1 MATTMSTITGSN
13 IPGYAP
19 IEPLRLMAIL
29 AHPDDESLAVGA
41 ALAKVAAAG
50 VETSVL
56 CATRGE
62 RGWFGD
68 PAAYPG
74 PAVLG
79 ALRTQ
84 ELAAAAQVLGVQEIN
99 YLGYVDGEL
108 DQADPAE
115 AVRRIVAHVRRVR
128 PQVVITF
135 DPWGA
140 YGHPDH
146 IAISQFTSAALLVA
160 ASPQAPDLGAPHQV
174 AKLYYH
180 AETEAKLAAY
190 QRIFGDLAMHIDG
203 VERRASAWQT
213 WALTTVIDTAAYW
226 QQAWLAISQHRSQLP
241 GYGALQTLPPAQQ
254 RELLS
259 EQTFY
264 RAFSLVNG
272 GRSIEHDLFE
282 GIQPAHYM
290 LQPANDQPETYPF
303 TSQQNGI

>member
-1 MATTMSTITGSN
+1 
-13 IPGYAP
+13 
-19 IEPLRLMAIL
+19 LRLTAIL

-41 ALAKVAAAG
+41 ALAKAAAAG
-50 VETSVL
+50 VEVSLL

-74 PAVLG
+74 PVALG
-79 ALRTQ
+79 DLRTQ
-84 ELAAAAQVLGVQEIN
+84 ELAAAAQVLGVKEVN
-99 YLGYVDGEL
+99 FLGYMDGEL

-115 AVRRIVAHVRRVR
+115 AVRRIVAHVRRLR

-146 IAISQFTSAALLVA
+146 IAISQFTSAALVLA
-160 ASPQAPDLGAPHQV
+160 ACPHAPDLGMPHQV

-203 VERRASAWQT
+203 VERRASAWQG
-213 WALTTVIDTAAYW
+213 WALTTVIDTTAYW
-226 QQAWLAISQHRSQLP
+226 QQTWHAIIQHRSQLP
-241 GYGALQTLPPAQQ
+241 GYGALQALPPAQQ
-254 RELLS
+254 RDLLS

-272 GRSIEHDLFE
+272 GRSLERDLFE
-282 GIQPAHYM
+282 GIRSAHTVS
-290 LQPANDQPETYPF
+290 QAESFQAEGFPF
-303 TSQQNGI
+303 IHQQNGT